1 MKKIIAPAVAL
12 ALGLSSFAA
21 IANPISHTL
30 TINASVQ
37 AGCTTTAP
45 IGTAGFTVNG
55 TSSTFAT
62 AVTGTTQ
69 APNSGT
75 LTFGSLV
82 CTTTGVK
89 ITLASARLGLYV
101 TGTEGNSSSKRMN
114 YTATAKLNS
123 ATVVELSTGQGV
135 PSKNGQLSLPTTGTN
150 NISIAI
156 TFPGT
161 VSELIPNGAL
171 TAGTYSDT
179 LTIGIDGVAI

>member
-1 MKKIIAPAVAL
+1 MNKMLTAITL
-12 ALGLSSFAA
+12 ALGLGTLSGAA
-21 IANPISHTL
+21 YAITNTM
-30 TINASVQ
+30 TINATVQ
-37 AGCTTTAP
+37 AGCTANAPTGTT
-45 IGTAGFTVNG
+45 GFTISG

-75 LTFGSLV
+75 LTFGSVV

-101 TGTEGNSSSKRMN
+101 TGTEGNSGSKRMN

-123 ATVVELSTGQGV
+123 STVVELATGQGV

-161 VSELIPNGAL
+161 ESELIPNGPL
-171 TAGTYSDT
+171 TTGTYSDT
-179 LTIGIDGVAI
+179 LTINIDGVVA